1 MSPWGL
7 ACIAP
12 NLTHMAGATQ
22 DNNTWGYSPEN
33 LARNRAC
40 QAVLATR
47 SDVDVSRLA
56 MWGHSRGA
64 FAAIGIASDFGHDL
78 KALGFS
84 AGGIHET
91 ADLSEPNAAEASNIT
106 APTIL
111 FHGSTDTIVPPAD
124 SARLQTLLNTLGV
137 TNTRVLFDTT
147 GITPSTNAHN
157 IHQVSTI
164 NTDMLMQWRAWLTT
178 HGVLP

>member
-1 MSPWGL
+1 
-7 ACIAP
+7 
-12 NLTHMAGATQ
+12 MAGATQ

-47 SDVDVSRLA
+47 SDVNVSRLA
-56 MWGHSRGA
+56 IWGHSRGA
-64 FAAIGIASDFGHDL
+64 FAAIGIASDFGQDL
-78 KALGFS
+78 KALGCS

-91 ADLSEPNAAEASNIT
+91 ADLSEPNAAEASHIT

-124 SARLQTLLNTLGV
+124 SARLQTLLNSLGV
-137 TNTRVLFDTT
+137 TNTRVFYDTT

-157 IHQVSTI
+157 IHQVSTF
-164 NTDMLMQWRAWLTT
+164 NADMLMQWRAWLTT

>member
-1 MSPWGL
+1 
-7 ACIAP
+7 
-12 NLTHMAGATQ
+12 
-22 DNNTWGYSPEN
+22 
-33 LARNRAC
+33 
-40 QAVLATR
+40 
-47 SDVDVSRLA
+47 